1 MTLAATG
8 TILLGDYLKTGINKL
23 KVQRKTNGL
32 SANADPM
39 LKRAACKMKY
49 FSGKTNL
56 ADLQLK
62 LQRKEIKYFFRCFAM
77 LPQADL

>member
-8 TILLGDYLKTGINKL
+8 TILPGDYLKPGINKL
-23 KVQRKTNGL
+23 KVQRKTNGW
-32 SANADPM
+32 SANTDTM
-39 LKRAACKMKY
+39 LKGAACEMQY

-62 LQRKEIKYFFRCFAM
+62 LQRKEIKYFFRCFAIS
-77 LPQADL
+77 PQADL